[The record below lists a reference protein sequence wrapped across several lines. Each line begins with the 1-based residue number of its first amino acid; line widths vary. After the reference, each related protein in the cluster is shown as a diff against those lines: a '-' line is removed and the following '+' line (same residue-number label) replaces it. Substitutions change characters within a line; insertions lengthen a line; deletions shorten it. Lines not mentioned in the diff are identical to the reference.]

1 MKCFVFFLFVIWY
14 IWIVI
19 VWNSCVEVIFRF
31 VEKKWEK
38 KFLEKV
44 GGINYVNVKYSKWCC
59 KEKDKNM
66 IVENFNLFDG
76 LYLFIFNEW

>member
-1 MKCFVFFLFVIWY
+1 M
-14 IWIVI
+14 
-19 VWNSCVEVIFRF
+19 R
-31 VEKKWEK
+31 EK

-76 LYLFIFNEW
+76 LYLFIFNVW